1 MKIKV
6 RTVQNMEMEIDVEP
20 NYTIEKVKQEIQSLN
35 PVMEATRLKLIF
47 AGRILND
54 SQTVEGSGIKEGE
67 RLVVLLSKGM
77 AQKAADNH
85 QQKQNNAAECAS
97 ITYADKS
104 EEKDSTNNNSG
115 SGADGAGSGSGVQSG
130 VSALLTG
137 AELEETV
144 NNIVNMG
151 FERDRVVAAM
161 RAAFNNPDRAVEYLT
176 SGIPVQDNGGSSLNS
191 NSGNA
196 AVEYNSSR
204 GNNSN
209 LDSELT
215 ANNNNASSGDNS
227 GGVET
232 NNLEALRNNPLFHQL
247 RSVVQQDPRILPEL
261 LVRIG
266 QTHPDILQLITD
278 NQEEFIRMMERTD
291 SENVSDFPLNTNNA
305 TTIQLTQQENES
317 IERLQALGFPR
328 NAVIEAFLICEKNEE
343 LAANYLLEN
352 SAEFFEDGN
361 NI

>member
-1 MKIKV
+1 MRIKV
-6 RTVQNMEMEIDVEP
+6 RTVQNTEMEVDVEP
-20 NYTIEKVKQEIQSLN
+20 SYTIERVKQEIQLLN

-47 AGRILND
+47 AGRILGD
-54 SQTVEGSGIKEGE
+54 SQTVESSGIKDGE

-85 QQKQNNAAECAS
+85 QQNKQNNATEGSAS
-97 ITYADKS
+97 TTVDRPAN
-104 EEKDSTNNNSG
+104 KDSTNNNG
-115 SGADGAGSGSGVQSG
+115 TAATDLVNNTQSGA
-130 VSALLTG
+130 SALLTG
-137 AELEETV
+137 TELEETI

-151 FERDRVVAAM
+151 FEKDQVIAAM
-161 RAAFNNPDRAVEYLT
+161 KAAFNNPDRAVEYLT
-176 SGIPVQDNGGSSLNS
+176 SGIPLQDNNGSSS
-191 NSGNA
+191 ENSGN
-196 AVEYNSSR
+196 VVGEYNLNG
-204 GNNSN
+204 GNNS
-209 LDSELT
+209 DSGLT
-215 ANNNNASSGDNS
+215 LNNGNNASSEGS
-227 GGVET
+227 SVSAET
-232 NNLEALRNNPLFHQL
+232 NNLEALRNNPLFNQL

-291 SENVSDFPLNTNNA
+291 SDDIHDLSLNMNNA
-305 TTIQLTQQENES
+305 TTIQLTQQESES

-352 SAEFFEDGN
+352 SADFFTDGN